1 MENLIKAFDKI
12 KQKNLSI
19 DLTRGKPH
27 TDQLDLSNDLITQ
40 SVDPIGENGV
50 DLRNYG
56 EPVGIIEAR
65 KLGADI
71 LDSEV
76 ELTIAGEQSS
86 YLLMS
91 QLLLGRS
98 LFGIDNDPWKD
109 DSESAFL
116 CAVPGFDRH
125 FATLEGLGLQM
136 HTVNLCSSG
145 IDLDDLN
152 QKLSKYPNIKGLIC
166 VPRHSNPSGEVF
178 SDENIINLLKITKE
192 YNPNF
197 INLFDHAYLIH
208 DFDETQTQTPI
219 PILADSLNAMDNIAV
234 FTSFSKVTFGGG
246 GMAFLTTG
254 EKNFKLIERVRNMMV
269 ICPDKIN
276 QRRHVNFFKNKSNIL
291 MHMQKHADLIR
302 PKFELVNKK
311 LSQLSNE
318 IGEYTRP
325 TGGYFVT
332 FYSKKPI
339 AKRIVTLCAEAG
351 LLLTPA
357 GSTYPYGDDPNDSV
371 LRIAPT
377 FIDMD
382 ELDVAMDIFVLSA
395 NIAHSEAKNNIDKY

>member
-1 MENLIKAFDKI
+1 MENLIKAFDEI
-12 KQKNLSI
+12 KQKKLSI

-27 TDQLDLSNDLITQ
+27 ADQLDLSNDLITQ
-40 SVDPIGENGV
+40 TVDPIGENGV

-71 LDSEV
+71 LDSKV
-76 ELTIAGEQSS
+76 DLTIAGEQSS

-98 LFGIDNDPWKD
+98 LFGVDNDPWKD

-136 HTVNLCSSG
+136 HTVNLCPSG

-152 QKLSKYPNIKGLIC
+152 QKLFKYPNIKGLIC

-178 SDENIINLLKITKE
+178 SDENIIKLLKITKE
-192 YNPNF
+192 YNSNF

-208 DFDETQTQTPI
+208 DFDETQNQTPI
-219 PILADSLNAMDNIAV
+219 PVLADSLNAMDNVAV

-291 MHMQKHADLIR
+291 EHMKKHAELVR
-302 PKFELVNKK
+302 PKFELVKQK

-318 IGEYTRP
+318 IGEYTSP

-339 AKRIVTLCAEAG
+339 AKRIVALCAKAG

-357 GSTYPYGDDPNDSV
+357 GSTYPYGDDPNNSV

-377 FIDMD
+377 YIDMN

-395 NIAHSEAKNNIDKY
+395 QIAHSET

>member
-1 MENLIKAFDKI
+1 MENLLKAFNEI
-12 KQKNLSI
+12 KQKKLSI

-27 TDQLDLSNDLITQ
+27 SDQLDLSNDLMTTP
-40 SVDPIGENGV
+40 VNPIGENNV

-56 EPVGIIEAR
+56 EPIGIIEAR
-65 KLGADI
+65 RLGADI
-71 LDSEV
+71 LDSKLD
-76 ELTIAGEQSS
+76 LTIAGEQSS
-86 YLLMS
+86 YLLMT
-91 QLLLGRS
+91 QLLLGRY
-98 LFGIDNDPWKD
+98 LFGLDDDPWKND
-109 DSESAFL
+109 KEPAFL

-125 FATLEGLGLQM
+125 FATLEGIGLKM
-136 HTVNLCSSG
+136 HTVKLCSSG
-145 IDLDDLN
+145 IDLDDLKK
-152 QKLSKYPNIKGLIC
+152 KLSKYPNIKGLIC

-178 SDENIINLLKITKE
+178 SDENITDLLKITKE
-192 YNPNF
+192 YNPSF

-208 DFDETQTQTPI
+208 DFDETRVQTPI
-219 PILADSLNAMDNIAV
+219 TLLADGLGALDNVAV

-276 QRRHVNFFKNKSNIL
+276 QRRHVNFFKNKSNVL
-291 MHMQKHADLIR
+291 EHMKKHASLIK

-311 LSQLSNE
+311 LSNLSSE
-318 IGEYTRP
+318 VGEYTNP

-339 AKRIVTLCAEAG
+339 AKRIVALCAEAG
-351 LLLTPA
+351 LMLTPA
-357 GSTYPYGDDPNDSV
+357 GSTYPYGNDPNDSV

-377 FIDMD
+377 YIDID
-382 ELDVAMDIFVLSA
+382 ELDIAMDIFVLSA
-395 NIAHSEAKNNIDKY
+395 QIAHSEI

>member
-1 MENLIKAFDKI
+1 MENLIKAFDEI

-71 LDSEV
+71 LDSKV

-178 SDENIINLLKITKE
+178 SDENVINLLKITKE
-192 YNPNF
+192 YNSNF

-219 PILADSLNAMDNIAV
+219 PILADSLNAVDNIAV

-382 ELDVAMDIFVLSA
+382 ELDIAMDIFVLSA
-395 NIAHSEAKNNIDKY
+395 NIAHSEA

>member
-1 MENLIKAFDKI
+1 MENLIKAFDEI
-12 KQKNLSI
+12 KQKKLSI

-40 SVDPIGENGV
+40 TVDPIGENGV

-71 LDSEV
+71 LDSKV
-76 ELTIAGEQSS
+76 NLTIAGEQSS

-98 LFGIDNDPWKD
+98 LFGVDNDPWKD

-136 HTVNLCSSG
+136 HTVNLCPSG

-152 QKLSKYPNIKGLIC
+152 HKLLKYPNIKGLIC

-178 SDENIINLLKITKE
+178 SDENIIKLLKITKE
-192 YNPNF
+192 YNSNF

-208 DFDETQTQTPI
+208 DFDETQNQTPI
-219 PILADSLNAMDNIAV
+219 PVLADSLNAMDNVAV

-291 MHMQKHADLIR
+291 EHMKKHAELVR
-302 PKFELVNKK
+302 PKFELVKQK

-318 IGEYTRP
+318 IGEYTSP

-339 AKRIVTLCAEAG
+339 AKRIVALCAKAG

-357 GSTYPYGDDPNDSV
+357 GSTYPYGDDPNNSV

-377 FIDMD
+377 YIDMN

-395 NIAHSEAKNNIDKY
+395 QIAHSET

>member
-1 MENLIKAFDKI
+1 MENLIKAFDEI

-71 LDSEV
+71 LDSKV

-178 SDENIINLLKITKE
+178 SDENVINLLKITKE

-197 INLFDHAYLIH
+197 IN
-208 DFDETQTQTPI
+208 
-219 PILADSLNAMDNIAV
+219 
-234 FTSFSKVTFGGG
+234 
-246 GMAFLTTG
+246 
-254 EKNFKLIERVRNMMV
+254 
-269 ICPDKIN
+269 
-276 QRRHVNFFKNKSNIL
+276 
-291 MHMQKHADLIR
+291 
-302 PKFELVNKK
+302 
-311 LSQLSNE
+311 
-318 IGEYTRP
+318 
-325 TGGYFVT
+325 
-332 FYSKKPI
+332 
-339 AKRIVTLCAEAG
+339 
-351 LLLTPA
+351 
-357 GSTYPYGDDPNDSV
+357 
-371 LRIAPT
+371 
-377 FIDMD
+377 
-382 ELDVAMDIFVLSA
+382 
-395 NIAHSEAKNNIDKY
+395 

>member
-1 MENLIKAFDKI
+1 MENLIKAFDEI
-12 KQKNLSI
+12 KQKKLSI

-40 SVDPIGENGV
+40 TVDPIGENGV

-71 LDSEV
+71 LDSKV
-76 ELTIAGEQSS
+76 NLTIAGEQSS

-98 LFGIDNDPWKD
+98 LFGVDNDPWKD

-136 HTVNLCSSG
+136 HTVNLCPSG

-152 QKLSKYPNIKGLIC
+152 QKLLKYPNIKGLIC

-178 SDENIINLLKITKE
+178 SDENIIKLLKITKE
-192 YNPNF
+192 YNSNF

-208 DFDETQTQTPI
+208 DFDETQNQTPI
-219 PILADSLNAMDNIAV
+219 PVLADSLNAMDNVAV

-246 GMAFLTTG
+246 GLAFLTTG

-291 MHMQKHADLIR
+291 EHMKKHAELVR
-302 PKFELVNKK
+302 LKFELVKQK

-318 IGEYTRP
+318 IGEYTSP

-339 AKRIVTLCAEAG
+339 AKRIVALCAKAG

-357 GSTYPYGDDPNDSV
+357 GSTYPYGDDPNNSV

-377 FIDMD
+377 YIDMN

-395 NIAHSEAKNNIDKY
+395 QIAHSET

>member
-1 MENLIKAFDKI
+1 MENLLKAFNEI
-12 KQKNLSI
+12 KQKKLSI

-27 TDQLDLSNDLITQ
+27 SDQLDLSNNLMTMP
-40 SVDPIGENGV
+40 VNPIGENNV

-56 EPVGIIEAR
+56 EPIGIIEAR
-65 KLGADI
+65 RLGADI
-71 LDSEV
+71 LDSKV
-76 ELTIAGEQSS
+76 DLTIAGEQSS
-86 YLLMS
+86 YLLMT
-91 QLLLGRS
+91 QLLLGRY
-98 LFGIDNDPWKD
+98 LFGLDDDPWKND
-109 DSESAFL
+109 IEPAFL

-125 FATLEGLGLQM
+125 FATLEGLGLEM

-145 IDLDDLN
+145 IDLDDLKK
-152 QKLSKYPNIKGLIC
+152 KLSKYPNIKGLIC

-178 SDENIINLLKITKE
+178 SDENITNLLEITKE
-192 YNPNF
+192 YNSSF

-208 DFDETQTQTPI
+208 DFDETLAQTPI
-219 PILADSLNAMDNIAV
+219 PLLADGLGALDNVAV

-276 QRRHVNFFKNKSNIL
+276 QRRHVNFFKNKSNVL
-291 MHMQKHADLIR
+291 EHMKKHASLIK

-311 LSQLSNE
+311 LSNLSSE
-318 IGEYTRP
+318 VGEYTNP

-339 AKRIVTLCAEAG
+339 ARRIVALCAEAG
-351 LLLTPA
+351 LMLTPA
-357 GSTYPYGDDPNDSV
+357 GSTYPYGNDPNDSV

-377 FIDMD
+377 YIDIN
-382 ELDVAMDIFVLSA
+382 ELDIAMDIFVLSA
-395 NIAHSEAKNNIDKY
+395 QIAHSEI

>member
-1 MENLIKAFDKI
+1 MENLIKAFDEI

-71 LDSEV
+71 LDSKV

-125 FATLEGLGLQM
+125 FATLEGLGLKM

-178 SDENIINLLKITKE
+178 SDENVIKLLKITKE

-382 ELDVAMDIFVLSA
+382 ELDIAMDIFVLSA
-395 NIAHSEAKNNIDKY
+395 NIAHSEA

>member
-1 MENLIKAFDKI
+1 MENLIKAFDEI

-71 LDSEV
+71 LDSKV

-178 SDENIINLLKITKE
+178 SDENVINLLKITKK

-219 PILADSLNAMDNIAV
+219 PILADSLNAVDNIAV

-382 ELDVAMDIFVLSA
+382 ELDIAMDIFVLSA
-395 NIAHSEAKNNIDKY
+395 NIAHSEA

>member
-1 MENLIKAFDKI
+1 MENLIKAFDEI
-12 KQKNLSI
+12 KQKKLSI

-40 SVDPIGENGV
+40 TVDPIGENGV

-71 LDSEV
+71 LDSKV
-76 ELTIAGEQSS
+76 NLTIAGEQSS

-98 LFGIDNDPWKD
+98 LFGVDNDPWKD

-136 HTVNLCSSG
+136 HTVNLCPSG

-152 QKLSKYPNIKGLIC
+152 QKLLKYPNIKGLIC

-178 SDENIINLLKITKE
+178 SDENIIKLLKITKE
-192 YNPNF
+192 YNSNF

-208 DFDETQTQTPI
+208 DFDETQNQTPI
-219 PILADSLNAMDNIAV
+219 PVLADSLNAMDNVAV

-291 MHMQKHADLIR
+291 EHMKKHAELVR
-302 PKFELVNKK
+302 PKFELVKQK

-318 IGEYTRP
+318 IGEYTSP

-382 ELDVAMDIFVLSA
+382 ELDIAMDIFVLSA
-395 NIAHSEAKNNIDKY
+395 NIAHSEA

>member
-1 MENLIKAFDKI
+1 MENLIKAFDDI

-71 LDSEV
+71 LDSKV

-125 FATLEGLGLQM
+125 FATLEGLGLKM

-208 DFDETQTQTPI
+208 DFNETQTQTPI
-219 PILADSLNAMDNIAV
+219 PILADSLNAVDNIAV
-234 FTSFSKVTFGGG
+234 FTSCSKVTFGGG

-291 MHMQKHADLIR
+291 EHMQKHADLIR

-382 ELDVAMDIFVLSA
+382 ELDIAMDIFVLSA
-395 NIAHSEAKNNIDKY
+395 NIAHSEA

>member
-1 MENLIKAFDKI
+1 MEDLIKAFDEI
-12 KQKNLSI
+12 KQKKLSI

-27 TDQLDLSNDLITQ
+27 ADQLDLSNDLITQ
-40 SVDPIGENGV
+40 TVDPIGENGV

-71 LDSEV
+71 LDSKV
-76 ELTIAGEQSS
+76 NLTIAGEQSS

-98 LFGIDNDPWKD
+98 LFGVDNDPWKD

-136 HTVNLCSSG
+136 HTVNLCPSG

-152 QKLSKYPNIKGLIC
+152 QKLLKYPNIKGLIC

-178 SDENIINLLKITKE
+178 SDENIIKLLKITKE
-192 YNPNF
+192 YNSNF

-208 DFDETQTQTPI
+208 DFDETQNQTPI
-219 PILADSLNAMDNIAV
+219 PVLADSLNAMDNVAV

-291 MHMQKHADLIR
+291 EHMKKHAELVR
-302 PKFELVNKK
+302 PKFELVKQK

-318 IGEYTRP
+318 IGEYTSP

-339 AKRIVTLCAEAG
+339 AKRIVALCAKAG

-357 GSTYPYGDDPNDSV
+357 GSTYPYGDDPNNSV

-377 FIDMD
+377 YIDMN

-395 NIAHSEAKNNIDKY
+395 QIAHSET

>member
-1 MENLIKAFDKI
+1 MKNFLTAFNEI
-12 KQKNLSI
+12 KQKKLSI

-27 TDQLDLSNDLITQ
+27 SDQLDLSNDLMTMP
-40 SVDPIGENGV
+40 VNPIGENNV

-56 EPVGIIEAR
+56 EPIGIIEAR
-65 KLGADI
+65 RLGADI
-71 LDSEV
+71 LDSKV
-76 ELTIAGEQSS
+76 DLTIAGEQSS
-86 YLLMS
+86 YLLMT
-91 QLLLGRS
+91 QLLLGRF
-98 LFGIDNDPWKD
+98 LFGLDDNPWKND
-109 DSESAFL
+109 KEPAFL

-125 FATLEGLGLQM
+125 FATLEGLDLKM

-152 QKLSKYPNIKGLIC
+152 KKLSKYPNIKGLIC

-178 SDENIINLLKITKE
+178 SDENITKLLKITKE
-192 YNPNF
+192 YNPSF

-208 DFDETQTQTPI
+208 DFDETRVQTPI
-219 PILADSLNAMDNIAV
+219 PLLADGLDALDNVAV

-276 QRRHVNFFKNKSNIL
+276 QRRHVNFFKNKLNIL
-291 MHMQKHADLIR
+291 EHMKKHASLVK

-311 LSQLSNE
+311 LSNLPSE
-318 IGEYTRP
+318 VGEYTNP

-339 AKRIVTLCAEAG
+339 AKRIVELCAAAG

-357 GSTYPYGDDPNDSV
+357 GSTYPYGNDPNDSV

-377 FIDMD
+377 FIDID

-395 NIAHSEAKNNIDKY
+395 QIAHSEI

>member
-1 MENLIKAFDKI
+1 MENLIKAFDEI

-71 LDSEV
+71 LDSKV

-136 HTVNLCSSG
+136 HTVNLCSYG

-178 SDENIINLLKITKE
+178 SDENVINLLKITKE

-208 DFDETQTQTPI
+208 DFDETQTQTPM
-219 PILADSLNAMDNIAV
+219 PILADSLNAVDNIAV

-382 ELDVAMDIFVLSA
+382 ELDIAMDIFVLSA
-395 NIAHSEAKNNIDKY
+395 NIAHSEA

>member
-1 MENLIKAFDKI
+1 MENLIKAFDEI

-71 LDSEV
+71 LDSKV

-109 DSESAFL
+109 DSKSAFL

-178 SDENIINLLKITKE
+178 SDENVINLLKITKE

-382 ELDVAMDIFVLSA
+382 ELDIAMDIFVLSA
-395 NIAHSEAKNNIDKY
+395 NIAHSEA

>member
-1 MENLIKAFDKI
+1 MENLIKAFDEI

-40 SVDPIGENGV
+40 SVDPIGENGI

-71 LDSEV
+71 LDSKV

-125 FATLEGLGLQM
+125 FATLEGLGLKM

-178 SDENIINLLKITKE
+178 SDENVINLLKITKE

-382 ELDVAMDIFVLSA
+382 ELDIAMDIFVLSA
-395 NIAHSEAKNNIDKY
+395 NIAHSEA

>member
-1 MENLIKAFDKI
+1 MENLIKAFDEI

-71 LDSEV
+71 LDSKV

-98 LFGIDNDPWKD
+98 LFGTDNDPWKD

-382 ELDVAMDIFVLSA
+382 ELDIAMDIFVLSA
-395 NIAHSEAKNNIDKY
+395 NIAHSEA

>member
-1 MENLIKAFDKI
+1 MENLIKAFDEI

-71 LDSEV
+71 LDSKV

-152 QKLSKYPNIKGLIC
+152 QKLSKYPDIKGLIC

-178 SDENIINLLKITKE
+178 SDENVINLLKITKE

-219 PILADSLNAMDNIAV
+219 PILADGLNAVDNIAV

-291 MHMQKHADLIR
+291 EHMQKHADLIR

-382 ELDVAMDIFVLSA
+382 ELDIAMDIFVLSA
-395 NIAHSEAKNNIDKY
+395 NIAHSEA

>member
-1 MENLIKAFDKI
+1 MENLIKAFDEI

-71 LDSEV
+71 LDSKV

-98 LFGIDNDPWKD
+98 LFGIDNNPWKD

-178 SDENIINLLKITKE
+178 SDENVINLLKITKE
-192 YNPNF
+192 YNSNF

-219 PILADSLNAMDNIAV
+219 PILADSLNAVDNIAV

-291 MHMQKHADLIR
+291 EHMQKHADLIR

-382 ELDVAMDIFVLSA
+382 ELDIAMDIFVLSA
-395 NIAHSEAKNNIDKY
+395 NIAHSEA

>member
-1 MENLIKAFDKI
+1 MENLLKAFNEI
-12 KQKNLSI
+12 KQKKLSI

-27 TDQLDLSNDLITQ
+27 SDQLDLSNNLMTMP
-40 SVDPIGENGV
+40 VNPIGENNV

-56 EPVGIIEAR
+56 EPIGIIEAR
-65 KLGADI
+65 RLGADI
-71 LDSEV
+71 LDSKV
-76 ELTIAGEQSS
+76 DLTIAGEQSS
-86 YLLMS
+86 YLLMT
-91 QLLLGRS
+91 QLLLGRY
-98 LFGIDNDPWKD
+98 LFGLDDDPWKND
-109 DSESAFL
+109 KEPAFL

-125 FATLEGLGLQM
+125 FATLEGLGLEM

-145 IDLDDLN
+145 IDLDDLKK
-152 QKLSKYPNIKGLIC
+152 KLSKYPNIKGLIC

-178 SDENIINLLKITKE
+178 SDENITNLLEITKE
-192 YNPNF
+192 YNSSF

-208 DFDETQTQTPI
+208 DFDETLAQTPI
-219 PILADSLNAMDNIAV
+219 PLLADGLGALDNVAV

-276 QRRHVNFFKNKSNIL
+276 QRRHVNFFKNKSNVL
-291 MHMQKHADLIR
+291 EHMKKHASLIK

-311 LSQLSNE
+311 LSNLSSE
-318 IGEYTRP
+318 VGEYTNP

-339 AKRIVTLCAEAG
+339 ARRIVALCAEAG
-351 LLLTPA
+351 LMLTPA
-357 GSTYPYGDDPNDSV
+357 GSTYPYGNDPNDSV

-377 FIDMD
+377 YIDIN
-382 ELDVAMDIFVLSA
+382 ELDIAMDIFVLSA
-395 NIAHSEAKNNIDKY
+395 QIAHSEI

>member
-1 MENLIKAFDKI
+1 MENLIKAFDEI

-71 LDSEV
+71 LDSKV

-91 QLLLGRS
+91 QLLLGRY

-125 FATLEGLGLQM
+125 FASLEGLGLQM

-178 SDENIINLLKITKE
+178 SDENVINLLKITKE

-219 PILADSLNAMDNIAV
+219 PILADSLNAVDNIAV

-254 EKNFKLIERVRNMMV
+254 EKNFKLIERVRNIMV

-382 ELDVAMDIFVLSA
+382 ELDIAMDIFVLSA
-395 NIAHSEAKNNIDKY
+395 NIAHSEA

>member
-1 MENLIKAFDKI
+1 MENLIKAFDEI

-71 LDSEV
+71 LDSKV

-178 SDENIINLLKITKE
+178 SDENVINLLKITKE

-219 PILADSLNAMDNIAV
+219 PILADGLNAVDNIAV

-382 ELDVAMDIFVLSA
+382 ELDIAMDIFVLSA
-395 NIAHSEAKNNIDKY
+395 NIAHSEA

>member
-1 MENLIKAFDKI
+1 MENLIKAFDEI

-71 LDSEV
+71 LDSKV

-178 SDENIINLLKITKE
+178 SDENVINLLKITKE

-291 MHMQKHADLIR
+291 EHMQKHADLIR

-377 FIDMD
+377 FIDID

-395 NIAHSEAKNNIDKY
+395 NIAHSEA

>member
-1 MENLIKAFDKI
+1 MENLIKAFDEI
-12 KQKNLSI
+12 KQKKLSI

-27 TDQLDLSNDLITQ
+27 ADQLDLSNDLITQ
-40 SVDPIGENGV
+40 TVDPIGENGV

-71 LDSEV
+71 LDSKV
-76 ELTIAGEQSS
+76 DLTIAGEQSS

-98 LFGIDNDPWKD
+98 LFGVDNDPWKD

-136 HTVNLCSSG
+136 HTVNLCPSG

-152 QKLSKYPNIKGLIC
+152 QKLFKYPNIKGLIC

-178 SDENIINLLKITKE
+178 SDENIIKLLKITKE
-192 YNPNF
+192 YNSNF

-208 DFDETQTQTPI
+208 DFDETQNQTPI
-219 PILADSLNAMDNIAV
+219 PVLADSLNAMDNVAV

-291 MHMQKHADLIR
+291 EHMKKHAELVR
-302 PKFELVNKK
+302 PKFELVKQK

-318 IGEYTRP
+318 IGEYTSP

-382 ELDVAMDIFVLSA
+382 ELDIAMDIFVLSA
-395 NIAHSEAKNNIDKY
+395 NIAHSEA